1 MSQNQ
6 QDLEFLTLVS
16 FNLDFW
22 NSLITS
28 NHISA
33 TYTTMS
39 PAEIRECCDLNVLI
53 NAYFVVTCPVSVSC
67 TRVERMVRWVLACL
81 IWQRISVLGFG
92 GV

>member
-6 QDLEFLTLVS
+6 IDLEFLSIVS
-16 FNLDFW
+16 FDSDYWNNL
-22 NSLITS
+22 
-28 NHISA
+28 ISTNNISG

-39 PAEIRECCDLNVLI
+39 PAEIRECCDLSVLL
-53 NAYFVVTCPVSVSC
+53 NAYFVVTCPVAVSC